1 VLSPFLIFED
11 YFGGLTLANHKSAE
25 KRARQS
31 VRRNTRNSNTKAE
44 VKTFERKL
52 VRGIEAKAKDAV
64 ELLKAYKSVAMSAVT
79 KGVLRKE
86 TVSRHISRL
95 SKRVSSLSA
104 K

>member
-1 VLSPFLIFED
+1 VLSTILILED
-11 YFGGLTLANHKSAE
+11 YFGGLTLANHKSAA

-31 VRRNTRNSNTKAE
+31 VKKNARNSHVKAE

-52 VRGIEAKAKDAV
+52 LKGIEAKAKDAKA
-64 ELLKAYKSVAMSAVT
+64 LLTAYTSTAMSAVT

-95 SKRVSSLSA
+95 SKRVSALTT

>member
-1 VLSPFLIFED
+1 M
-11 YFGGLTLANHKSAE
+11 ANHKSAA

-31 VRRNTRNSNTKAE
+31 VKKNARNSHVKAE

-52 VRGIEAKAKDAV
+52 LKGIEAKAKDAKA
-64 ELLKAYKSVAMSAVT
+64 LLTAYTSTAMSAVT

-95 SKRVSSLSA
+95 SKRVSALTT